1 MKSTTFCSLVATISM
16 LFGMSSCGKTE
27 CGKTVTGDPAASSY
41 ENIMTRTSIRQ
52 YTDREVSAGAVDSLL
67 RAAMAAPTAGNK
79 QPWKFLVLDD
89 RAVLDSVAAMA
100 PAWAPVGRAPLAII
114 VCGDKELG
122 FPGEAND
129 FWIQDCSAA
138 TENLLL
144 AAHSMGLGAV
154 WCGAYP
160 AMERVAALNR
170 FFHFPPTI
178 VPLNVVAI
186 GYPAETPEPKQ
197 KFKQEN
203 VKYNKWQ

>member
-1 MKSTTFCSLVATISM
+1 MKSTALCSLVAAISM

-129 FWIQDCSAA
+129 FWIQTARQPLKTCCSRLIRWASA
-138 TENLLL
+138 RC
-144 AAHSMGLGAV
+144 GAV
-154 WCGAYP
+154 PIPRWNGLP
-160 AMERVAALNR
+160 ALTVSSISRRRLCRSTSWQSVIPPRLPSRNR
-170 FFHFPPTI
+170 
-178 VPLNVVAI
+178 N
-186 GYPAETPEPKQ
+186 
-197 KFKQEN
+197 
-203 VKYNKWQ
+203 